1 MTDTLLRSHQDGVT
15 TFTINRPAVRNAV
28 DAPTM
33 TALREGI
40 EGCEHDGTRVI
51 VITGAGGS
59 FSSGTDIAVALQPGA
74 TPELAYSIL
83 TEAYAPTLLA
93 IRASSWPVIAA
104 VDGMAAG
111 LGCDLALAC
120 DLRLV
125 SERGAFAELF
135 IRVGLVP
142 DGGGTWTLPRI
153 VGLGRAFEL
162 MWTGR
167 TVDAEEALRI
177 GLANERIAGEQF
189 AAEVQRYAARIA
201 QQAPLALTRG
211 KRAMLADQEGSFAE
225 SLQREAAYQRE
236 IFASE
241 DGWEG
246 FRAFAEKRKPQ
257 WKGK

>member
-1 MTDTLLRSHQDGVT
+1 MTETLLSSRRDGVT

-33 TALREGI
+33 IALREGI
-40 EGCEHDGTRVI
+40 AACETDGTRVI

-59 FSSGTDIAVALQPGA
+59 FSSGTDISVALQPGA
-74 TPELAYSIL
+74 NPDLAYGIL
-83 TEAYAPTLLA
+83 TEAYGPTLLA
-93 IRASSWPVIAA
+93 IRDSSWPVIAA

-111 LGCDLALAC
+111 LGCDIALAC
-120 DLRLV
+120 DLR
-125 SERGAFAELF
+125 
-135 IRVGLVP
+135 LVP

-153 VGLGRAFEL
+153 VGLGRAYEL
-162 MWTGR
+162 MWSGR

-177 GLANERIAGEQF
+177 GLANQRF
-189 AAEVQRYAARIA
+189 AVETFAEEVQSYAARLA

-211 KRAMLADQEGSFAE
+211 KRAMQADQEGSFAE